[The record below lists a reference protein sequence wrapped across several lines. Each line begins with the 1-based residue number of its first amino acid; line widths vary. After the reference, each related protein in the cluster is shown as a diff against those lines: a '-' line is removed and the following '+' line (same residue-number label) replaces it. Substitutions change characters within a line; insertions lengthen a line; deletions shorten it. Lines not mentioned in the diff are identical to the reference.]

1 MHAPDAPPRPP
12 DRALRPGELGPVTLA
27 GAAFL
32 LILCSH
38 YVLRPVRDEM
48 GVRTGVEKLQ
58 WLFTG
63 TFVFTLLTVPVF
75 GWVARVVPR
84 PRLLAVVYGFLVLNL
99 LGFAAAFGA
108 GAGVAAAAAFF
119 IWLSVFNLFV
129 VSLFW
134 SNVSDVFS
142 KEQSHRVYGYI
153 AAGGTAG
160 ALAGPALTRAL
171 APRAATWQL
180 LALSA
185 GLLAA
190 GAVCVMALRRR
201 GTPAGTPPADAIG
214 GNVLA
219 GIALTVRRPDL
230 RGVALLVI
238 CYSAVSTVLYVELV
252 DLVGRRFAGQASG
265 QRTAFFATVDLGANL
280 LALAL
285 QLLGTKQI
293 VMRGGLRAGL
303 SLVPLVVS
311 VGLALLALLGAWR
324 SAVLVA
330 AVQIVHRAGDY
341 ALMRPG
347 REMIFTTVDPES
359 RYKAKSFID
368 TTVYRANDA
377 ASAWV
382 VSAVRGAGR
391 DPVALVGIAVALLW
405 LVTGLRIGR
414 RHDQS

>member
-1 MHAPDAPPRPP
+1 MHAPDAPQRQP
-12 DRALRPGELGPVTLA
+12 DRGLRAGELGPVALA
-27 GAAFL
+27 GAAFF

-84 PRLLAVVYGFLVLNL
+84 RRLLAAVYAFLVVNL
-99 LGFAAAFGA
+99 LAFAAAFGA

-142 KEQSHRVYGYI
+142 KDQSHRLYGYV

-185 GLLAA
+185 ALLAA
-190 GAVCVMALRRR
+190 GAVCVTVLRRR
-201 GTPAGTPPADAIG
+201 APAGTQAAEPIG

-219 GIALTVRRPDL
+219 GISLTVRRPDL
-230 RGVALLVI
+230 RGVAVLVI
-238 CYSAVSTVLYVELV
+238 CYSAVSTVLYVELI

-280 LALAL
+280 LALTL
-285 QLLGTKQI
+285 QLLGTRQI
-293 VMRGGLRAGL
+293 VMRWGLRAGL
-303 SLVPLVVS
+303 SLVPLVVT
-311 VGLALLALLGAWR
+311 VGLGLLAVFGAWR
-324 SAVLVA
+324 SAALVA
-330 AVQIVHRAGDY
+330 ALQIANRAGDY

-347 REMIFTTVDPES
+347 REMIFTTVHPES

-382 VSAVRGAGR
+382 VSAVRAAGR
-391 DPVALVGIAVALLW
+391 DPVTFVGMFVALLW
-405 LVTGLRIGR
+405 LVTGFRIGR
-414 RHDQS
+414 RHDQP